1 MVRLLKD
8 RAKISYD
15 ISKMGQKGNLLIN
28 RCLMNSSVLIADDD
42 IAICEALER
51 SLRFEGFKVRTA
63 LNGELAIEEIEKDIP
78 DILILD
84 INMPE
89 VDGIQVTKYLRSLD
103 IDIPICILSARDEVS
118 DRISGLEAGAD
129 DYVVKP
135 FSFEEL
141 LARIHA
147 LLRRRSL
154 NDSKVVSVGEL
165 KVDPMRRTADYY
177 GHSLELTKKEFDL
190 IHVLAN
196 NPSLVMSREQLLNR
210 VWGYD
215 FDVDTNVV
223 DVFIGYLRKKLE
235 IDGQKRIIQTVRG
248 VGFVLNT

>member
-1 MVRLLKD
+1 M
-8 RAKISYD
+8 
-15 ISKMGQKGNLLIN
+15 
-28 RCLMNSSVLIADDD
+28 
-42 IAICEALER
+42 
-51 SLRFEGFKVRTA
+51 
-63 LNGELAIEEIEKDIP
+63 NGEIAIEEIEKELP
-78 DILILD
+78 DIMILD

-118 DRISGLEAGAD
+118 DRVSGLEAGAD
-129 DYVVKP
+129 DYVIKP

-147 LLRRRSL
+147 LLRRRSV
-154 NDSKVVSVGEL
+154 DVSKILTVGEL
-165 KVDPMRRTADYY
+165 TVDPMRRTAAYH
-177 GHSLELTKKEFDL
+177 GSSLDLTKKEFDL

-196 NPSLVMSREQLLNR
+196 SPSLVLSREQLLNK

-223 DVFIGYLRKKLE
+223 DVFIGYLRKKME
-235 IDGQKRIIQTVRG
+235 INGQKRIIETVRG
-248 VGFVLNT
+248 VGFVLNK

>member
-1 MVRLLKD
+1 MT
-8 RAKISYD
+8 
-15 ISKMGQKGNLLIN
+15 
-28 RCLMNSSVLIADDD
+28 SSVLIADDD
-42 IAICEALER
+42 VAICEALER
-51 SLRFEGFKVRTA
+51 SLRFEGFKVRSA
-63 LNGELAIEEIEKDIP
+63 LNGEIAIEEIEKDLP

-118 DRISGLEAGAD
+118 DRVSGLEAGAD

-135 FSFEEL
+135 FSFDEL

-147 LLRRRSL
+147 LLRRRSAV
-154 NDSKVVSVGEL
+154 DSKILSVGEL
-165 KVDPMRRTADYY
+165 IVDPLRRSAKYY
-177 GHSLELTKKEFDL
+177 GRSLDLTKKEFDL
-190 IHVLAN
+190 LHVLAN
-196 NPSLVMSREQLLNR
+196 NLSLVMSREQLLNR

-235 IDGQKRIIQTVRG
+235 IDGRERIIETVRG
-248 VGFVLNT
+248 VGFVLKK

>member
-1 MVRLLKD
+1 MT
-8 RAKISYD
+8 
-15 ISKMGQKGNLLIN
+15 
-28 RCLMNSSVLIADDD
+28 SSVLIADDD
-42 IAICEALER
+42 TAICEALER
-51 SLRFEGFKVRTA
+51 SLRFEGFKVRSA
-63 LNGELAIEEIEKDIP
+63 FNGEIAIEEIEKDLP

-118 DRISGLEAGAD
+118 DRVSGLEAGAD

-154 NDSKVVSVGEL
+154 NDSKIVSIGEL
-165 KVDPMRRTADYY
+165 KVDPMRRTVDYY
-177 GHSLELTKKEFDL
+177 GNSLDLTKKEFDL

-196 NPSLVMSREQLLNR
+196 NPSCPVPQILNS
-210 VWGYD
+210 
-215 FDVDTNVV
+215 FPS
-223 DVFIGYLRKKLE
+223 
-235 IDGQKRIIQTVRG
+235 
-248 VGFVLNT
+248 

>member
-1 MVRLLKD
+1 MT
-8 RAKISYD
+8 
-15 ISKMGQKGNLLIN
+15 
-28 RCLMNSSVLIADDD
+28 SSVLIADDD
-42 IAICEALER
+42 VAICEALER
-51 SLRFEGFKVRTA
+51 SLRFEGFKVRSA
-63 LNGELAIEEIEKDIP
+63 LNGEIAIEEIEKDLP

-118 DRISGLEAGAD
+118 DRVSGLEAGAD

-135 FSFEEL
+135 FSFDEL
-141 LARIHA
+141 LARINA

-154 NDSKVVSVGEL
+154 VDSKILSVGEL
-165 KVDPMRRTADYY
+165 IVDPLRRSAEYY
-177 GHSLELTKKEFDL
+177 GRSLDLTKKEFDL
-190 IHVLAN
+190 LHVLAN
-196 NPSLVMSREQLLNR
+196 NLSLVMSREQLLNR

-235 IDGQKRIIQTVRG
+235 IDGRERIIETVRG
-248 VGFVLNT
+248 VGFVLKK

>member
-1 MVRLLKD
+1 MT
-8 RAKISYD
+8 
-15 ISKMGQKGNLLIN
+15 
-28 RCLMNSSVLIADDD
+28 SSVLIADDD
-42 IAICEALER
+42 VAICEALER
-51 SLRFEGFKVRTA
+51 SLRFEGFKVRSA
-63 LNGELAIEEIEKDIP
+63 LNGEIAIEEIEKDLP

-89 VDGIQVTKYLRSLD
+89 VDGIQVTKYLRSLN

-118 DRISGLEAGAD
+118 DRVSGLEAGAD

-135 FSFEEL
+135 FSFDEL

-147 LLRRRSL
+147 LLRRRSVV
-154 NDSKVVSVGEL
+154 DSKILSVGEL
-165 KVDPMRRTADYY
+165 IVDPMRRSAEYY
-177 GHSLELTKKEFDL
+177 GRSLDLTKKEFDL
-190 IHVLAN
+190 LHVLTN

-235 IDGQKRIIQTVRG
+235 IDGRERIIETVRG
-248 VGFVLNT
+248 VGFVLKK

>member
-1 MVRLLKD
+1 MT
-8 RAKISYD
+8 
-15 ISKMGQKGNLLIN
+15 
-28 RCLMNSSVLIADDD
+28 SSVLIADDD
-42 IAICEALER
+42 TAICEALER
-51 SLRFEGFKVRTA
+51 SLRFEGFKVRSA
-63 LNGELAIEEIEKDIP
+63 FNGEIAIEEIEKDLP

-118 DRISGLEAGAD
+118 DRVSGLEAGAD

-154 NDSKVVSVGEL
+154 NDSKIVSIGEL
-165 KVDPMRRTADYY
+165 KVDPMRRIVDYY
-177 GHSLELTKKEFDL
+177 GNSLDLTKKEFDL

-196 NPSLVMSREQLLNR
+196 NPSMVMSREQLLNK

>member
-1 MVRLLKD
+1 MT
-8 RAKISYD
+8 
-15 ISKMGQKGNLLIN
+15 
-28 RCLMNSSVLIADDD
+28 SSVLIADDD
-42 IAICEALER
+42 IAICKALER
-51 SLRFEGFKVRTA
+51 NLRFEGFKVRSA
-63 LNGELAIEEIEKDIP
+63 LNGEIAIEEIEKDLP

-118 DRISGLEAGAD
+118 DRVSGLEAGAD
-129 DYVVKP
+129 DYVIKP
-135 FSFEEL
+135 FSFDEL

-147 LLRRRSL
+147 LLRRRSVD
-154 NDSKVVSVGEL
+154 DSKISSVGRL
-165 KVDPMRRTADYY
+165 MVDPMRRAAEYC
-177 GHSLELTKKEFDL
+177 GRSLDLTKKEFDL
-190 IHVLAN
+190 LHVLAN

-235 IDGQKRIIQTVRG
+235 IDGQERIIQTVRG
-248 VGFVLNT
+248 VGFVLKK

>member
-1 MVRLLKD
+1 MT
-8 RAKISYD
+8 
-15 ISKMGQKGNLLIN
+15 
-28 RCLMNSSVLIADDD
+28 SSVLIADDD

-51 SLRFEGFKVRTA
+51 SLRFEGFKVRSA
-63 LNGELAIEEIEKDIP
+63 LNGEIAIEEIEKELP
-78 DILILD
+78 DIMILD

-89 VDGIQVTKYLRSLD
+89 VDGIQVTKYLRSLY

-118 DRISGLEAGAD
+118 DRVSGLEAGAD
-129 DYVVKP
+129 DYVIKP

-147 LLRRRSL
+147 LLRRRSV
-154 NDSKVVSVGEL
+154 DVSKILTVGEL
-165 KVDPMRRTADYY
+165 TVDPMRRTAAYH
-177 GHSLELTKKEFDL
+177 GSSLDLTKKEFDL

-196 NPSLVMSREQLLNR
+196 SPSLVLSREQLLNK

-223 DVFIGYLRKKLE
+223 DVFIGYLRKKME
-235 IDGQKRIIQTVRG
+235 INGQKRIIETVRG
-248 VGFVLNT
+248 VGFVLNK

>member
-1 MVRLLKD
+1 MT
-8 RAKISYD
+8 
-15 ISKMGQKGNLLIN
+15 
-28 RCLMNSSVLIADDD
+28 SSVLIADDD
-42 IAICEALER
+42 TAICEALER
-51 SLRFEGFKVRTA
+51 SLRFEGFKVRSA
-63 LNGELAIEEIEKDIP
+63 FNGEIAIEEIEKELP

-118 DRISGLEAGAD
+118 DRVSGLEAGAD

-154 NDSKVVSVGEL
+154 NDSKIVSTGEL
-165 KVDPMRRTADYY
+165 KIDPMRRTVDYY
-177 GHSLELTKKEFDL
+177 GHSLDLTKKEFDL

-196 NPSLVMSREQLLNR
+196 NPSMVMSREQLLSK

>member
-1 MVRLLKD
+1 MT
-8 RAKISYD
+8 
-15 ISKMGQKGNLLIN
+15 
-28 RCLMNSSVLIADDD
+28 SSVLIADDD
-42 IAICEALER
+42 TAICEALER
-51 SLRFEGFKVRTA
+51 SLRFEGFKVRSA
-63 LNGELAIEEIEKDIP
+63 FNGEIAIEEIEKDLP

-118 DRISGLEAGAD
+118 DRVSGLEAGAD

-154 NDSKVVSVGEL
+154 NDSKIVSTGEL
-165 KVDPMRRTADYY
+165 KIDPMRRTVDYY
-177 GHSLELTKKEFDL
+177 GHSLDLTKKEFDL

-196 NPSLVMSREQLLNR
+196 NPSMVMSREQLLSK

>member
-1 MVRLLKD
+1 MT
-8 RAKISYD
+8 
-15 ISKMGQKGNLLIN
+15 
-28 RCLMNSSVLIADDD
+28 SSVLIADDD

-51 SLRFEGFKVRTA
+51 SLRFEGFKVRSA
-63 LNGELAIEEIEKDIP
+63 LNGEIAIEEIEKELP
-78 DILILD
+78 DIMILD

-118 DRISGLEAGAD
+118 DRVSGLKAGAD
-129 DYVVKP
+129 DYVIKP

-147 LLRRRSL
+147 LLRRRSV
-154 NDSKVVSVGEL
+154 DVSKILTVGEL
-165 KVDPMRRTADYY
+165 TVDPMRRTAAYH
-177 GHSLELTKKEFDL
+177 GSSLDLTKKEFDL

-196 NPSLVMSREQLLNR
+196 SPSLVLSREQLLNK

-223 DVFIGYLRKKLE
+223 DVFIGYLRKKME
-235 IDGQKRIIQTVRG
+235 INGQKRIIETVRG
-248 VGFVLNT
+248 VGFVLNK

>member
-1 MVRLLKD
+1 MT
-8 RAKISYD
+8 
-15 ISKMGQKGNLLIN
+15 
-28 RCLMNSSVLIADDD
+28 SSVLIADDD
-42 IAICEALER
+42 TAICEALER
-51 SLRFEGFKVRTA
+51 SLRFEGFKVRSA
-63 LNGELAIEEIEKDIP
+63 FNGEIAIEEIEKELP

-84 INMPE
+84 VNMPE

-118 DRISGLEAGAD
+118 DRVSGLEAGAA
-129 DYVVKP
+129 DYGVKP

-154 NDSKVVSVGEL
+154 NDSKIVSTGEL
-165 KVDPMRRTADYY
+165 KIDPMRRTVDYY
-177 GHSLELTKKEFDL
+177 GHSLDLTKKEFDL

-196 NPSLVMSREQLLNR
+196 NPSMVMSREQLLSK

>member
-1 MVRLLKD
+1 MT
-8 RAKISYD
+8 
-15 ISKMGQKGNLLIN
+15 
-28 RCLMNSSVLIADDD
+28 SSVLIADDD

-51 SLRFEGFKVRTA
+51 SLRFEGFKVRSA
-63 LNGELAIEEIEKDIP
+63 LNGEIAIEEIEKELP
-78 DILILD
+78 DKMILD

-118 DRISGLEAGAD
+118 DRVSGLEAGAD
-129 DYVVKP
+129 DYVIKP

-147 LLRRRSL
+147 LLRRRSV
-154 NDSKVVSVGEL
+154 DVSKILTVGEL
-165 KVDPMRRTADYY
+165 TVDPMRRTAAYH
-177 GHSLELTKKEFDL
+177 GSSLDLTKKEFDL

-196 NPSLVMSREQLLNR
+196 SPSLVLSREQLLNK

-223 DVFIGYLRKKLE
+223 DVFIGYLRKKME
-235 IDGQKRIIQTVRG
+235 INGQKRIIETVRG
-248 VGFVLNT
+248 VGFVLNK

>member
-1 MVRLLKD
+1 MT
-8 RAKISYD
+8 
-15 ISKMGQKGNLLIN
+15 
-28 RCLMNSSVLIADDD
+28 SSVLIADDD
-42 IAICEALER
+42 VAICEALER
-51 SLRFEGFKVRTA
+51 SLRFEGFKVRSA
-63 LNGELAIEEIEKDIP
+63 LNGEIAIEEIEKDLP

-118 DRISGLEAGAD
+118 DRVSGLEAGAD

-135 FSFEEL
+135 FSFDEL

-147 LLRRRSL
+147 LLRRRSAV
-154 NDSKVVSVGEL
+154 DSKILSVGEL
-165 KVDPMRRTADYY
+165 IVDPMRRSAEYY
-177 GHSLELTKKEFDL
+177 GRSLDLTKKEFDL
-190 IHVLAN
+190 LHVLAN
-196 NPSLVMSREQLLNR
+196 NLSLVMSREQLLNR

-235 IDGQKRIIQTVRG
+235 IGGRERIIETVRG
-248 VGFVLNT
+248 VGFVLKK

>member
-1 MVRLLKD
+1 MT
-8 RAKISYD
+8 
-15 ISKMGQKGNLLIN
+15 
-28 RCLMNSSVLIADDD
+28 SSVLIADDD

-154 NDSKVVSVGEL
+154 NDSKIVSVGEL

-248 VGFVLNT
+248 VGFVLKT

>member
-1 MVRLLKD
+1 MT
-8 RAKISYD
+8 
-15 ISKMGQKGNLLIN
+15 
-28 RCLMNSSVLIADDD
+28 SSVLIADDD

-154 NDSKVVSVGEL
+154 NDSKIVSVGEL
-165 KVDPMRRTADYY
+165 KVDPMRRTVDYY

>member
-1 MVRLLKD
+1 MT
-8 RAKISYD
+8 
-15 ISKMGQKGNLLIN
+15 
-28 RCLMNSSVLIADDD
+28 SSVLIVDDD
-42 IAICEALER
+42 VAICEALER
-51 SLRFEGFKVRTA
+51 SLRFEGFKVRSA
-63 LNGELAIEEIEKDIP
+63 LNGDIAIEEIEKNRA

-118 DRISGLEAGAD
+118 DRVSGLEAGAD
-129 DYVVKP
+129 DYVVKR
-135 FSFEEL
+135 FSFDEL

-147 LLRRRSL
+147 LLRRRSVV
-154 NDSKVVSVGEL
+154 DSKILSVGEL
-165 KVDPMRRTADYY
+165 IVDPMRRSAEYY
-177 GHSLELTKKEFDL
+177 GRSLDLTKKEFDL
-190 IHVLAN
+190 LHVLAN
-196 NPSLVMSREQLLNR
+196 NLSLVMSREQLLNR

-235 IDGQKRIIQTVRG
+235 IDGQERIIETVRG
-248 VGFVLNT
+248 VGFVLRK

>member
-1 MVRLLKD
+1 MT
-8 RAKISYD
+8 
-15 ISKMGQKGNLLIN
+15 
-28 RCLMNSSVLIADDD
+28 SSVLIADDD
-42 IAICEALER
+42 TAICEALER
-51 SLRFEGFKVRTA
+51 SLRCEGFKVRSA
-63 LNGELAIEEIEKDIP
+63 FNGEIAIEEIERDLP

-103 IDIPICILSARDEVS
+103 IDIPICILSARDEVT
-118 DRISGLEAGAD
+118 DRVAGLEAGAD

-141 LARIHA
+141 LARIRA
-147 LLRRRSL
+147 LLRRRSV
-154 NDSKVVSVGEL
+154 DDAKVVSVGDL
-165 KVDPMRRTADYY
+165 NVDPMRTAAFYHGKLLD
-177 GHSLELTKKEFDL
+177 LTKKEFDL

-196 NPSLVMSREQLLNR
+196 NPSFVMSREQLLNK

-235 IDGQKRIIQTVRG
+235 ADGKKRIIQTVRG
-248 VGFVLNT
+248 VGFVLNK

>member
-1 MVRLLKD
+1 MT
-8 RAKISYD
+8 
-15 ISKMGQKGNLLIN
+15 
-28 RCLMNSSVLIADDD
+28 SSVLIADDD
-42 IAICEALER
+42 VAICEALER
-51 SLRFEGFKVRTA
+51 SLRFEGFKVRSA
-63 LNGELAIEEIEKDIP
+63 LNGEIAIEEIEKDLP

-118 DRISGLEAGAD
+118 DRVSGLEAGAD

-135 FSFEEL
+135 FSFDEL

-147 LLRRRSL
+147 LLRRRSVD
-154 NDSKVVSVGEL
+154 DSKILSVGEL
-165 KVDPMRRTADYY
+165 TVDPMRRSAEYCGRPLD
-177 GHSLELTKKEFDL
+177 LTKKEFDL
-190 IHVLAN
+190 LHVLAN

-248 VGFVLNT
+248 VGFVLKK

>member
-1 MVRLLKD
+1 MT
-8 RAKISYD
+8 
-15 ISKMGQKGNLLIN
+15 
-28 RCLMNSSVLIADDD
+28 SSVLIADDD
-42 IAICEALER
+42 VAICEALER
-51 SLRFEGFKVRTA
+51 SLRFEGFKVRSA
-63 LNGELAIEEIEKDIP
+63 LNGEIAIEEIEKDLP

-118 DRISGLEAGAD
+118 DRVSRLEAGAD

-135 FSFEEL
+135 FSFDEL

-147 LLRRRSL
+147 LLRRRSAV
-154 NDSKVVSVGEL
+154 DSKILSVGEL
-165 KVDPMRRTADYY
+165 IVDPLRRSAEYY
-177 GHSLELTKKEFDL
+177 GRSLDLTKKEFDL
-190 IHVLAN
+190 LHVLAN
-196 NPSLVMSREQLLNR
+196 NLSLVMSREQLLNR

-235 IDGQKRIIQTVRG
+235 IDGRERIIETVRG
-248 VGFVLNT
+248 VGFVLKK

>member
-1 MVRLLKD
+1 MT
-8 RAKISYD
+8 
-15 ISKMGQKGNLLIN
+15 
-28 RCLMNSSVLIADDD
+28 SSVLIADDD
-42 IAICEALER
+42 VAICEALER
-51 SLRFEGFKVRTA
+51 SLRFEGFKVRSA
-63 LNGELAIEEIEKDIP
+63 LNGEIAIEEIEKDLP

-118 DRISGLEAGAD
+118 DRVSGLEAGAD

-135 FSFEEL
+135 FSFDEL

-147 LLRRRSL
+147 LLRRRSAV
-154 NDSKVVSVGEL
+154 DSKILSVGEL
-165 KVDPMRRTADYY
+165 IVDPLRRSAEYY
-177 GHSLELTKKEFDL
+177 GRSLDLTKKEFDL
-190 IHVLAN
+190 LHVLAN
-196 NPSLVMSREQLLNR
+196 NLSLVMSREQLLNR

-223 DVFIGYLRKKLE
+223 DVFIGYLR
-235 IDGQKRIIQTVRG
+235 
-248 VGFVLNT
+248 

>member
-1 MVRLLKD
+1 MT
-8 RAKISYD
+8 
-15 ISKMGQKGNLLIN
+15 
-28 RCLMNSSVLIADDD
+28 SSVLIADDD

-154 NDSKVVSVGEL
+154 NDSKLVSVGEL
-165 KVDPMRRTADYY
+165 KVDPMRRTVDYY

>member
-1 MVRLLKD
+1 
-8 RAKISYD
+8 
-15 ISKMGQKGNLLIN
+15 
-28 RCLMNSSVLIADDD
+28 MNSSVLIADDD

-154 NDSKVVSVGEL
+154 NDSKIVSVGEL
-165 KVDPMRRTADYY
+165 KVDPMRRTVDYY

>member
-1 MVRLLKD
+1 
-8 RAKISYD
+8 
-15 ISKMGQKGNLLIN
+15 
-28 RCLMNSSVLIADDD
+28 MNSSVLIADDD

-63 LNGELAIEEIEKDIP
+63 LNGELAIEQIEKDMP

-154 NDSKVVSVGEL
+154 NDSKIVSVGEL

-235 IDGQKRIIQTVRG
+235 INGQKRIIQTVRG
-248 VGFVLNT
+248 VGFVLKT

>member
-1 MVRLLKD
+1 MT
-8 RAKISYD
+8 
-15 ISKMGQKGNLLIN
+15 
-28 RCLMNSSVLIADDD
+28 SSVLIADDD
-42 IAICEALER
+42 TAICEALER
-51 SLRFEGFKVRTA
+51 SLRFEGFKVRSA
-63 LNGELAIEEIEKDIP
+63 FNGEIAIEEIERDLP

-103 IDIPICILSARDEVS
+103 IDIPICILSARDEVT
-118 DRISGLEAGAD
+118 DRVAGLEAGAD

-141 LARIHA
+141 LARIRA
-147 LLRRRSL
+147 LLRRRSV
-154 NDSKVVSVGEL
+154 DDAKVVSVGEL
-165 KVDPMRRTADYY
+165 NVDPRRRTAFYD
-177 GHSLELTKKEFDL
+177 GQLLDLTKKEFDL

-196 NPSLVMSREQLLNR
+196 NPSFVMSREQLLNK

-235 IDGQKRIIQTVRG
+235 ADGKKRIIQTVRG
-248 VGFVLNT
+248 VGFVLNK